1 MMTHVILA
9 CAQAGVV
16 LRCDKGCR
24 QLYCFD
30 CDLYIHESLHVCP
43 GCEAAPPG
51 HQDDRAEAATA
62 HGMELG

>member
-1 MMTHVILA
+1 M
-9 CAQAGVV
+9 V

-43 GCEAAPPG
+43 GCEAAPTR
-51 HQDDRAEAATA
+51 QDEDHGGTEAANDREGLK
-62 HGMELG
+62 GMQVG